1 MPYCSIGSSPRAWEL
16 LLSQE
21 SVEMIPFFFP
31 ANGLMKL
38 MGFIKVSEI
47 GADGKGPL
55 QTFTQMEPSNRLLRA
70 LYS

>member
-1 MPYCSIGSSPRAWEL
+1 MRITA
-16 LLSQE
+16 LSKKCGND
-21 SVEMIPFFFP
+21 SLFFFP